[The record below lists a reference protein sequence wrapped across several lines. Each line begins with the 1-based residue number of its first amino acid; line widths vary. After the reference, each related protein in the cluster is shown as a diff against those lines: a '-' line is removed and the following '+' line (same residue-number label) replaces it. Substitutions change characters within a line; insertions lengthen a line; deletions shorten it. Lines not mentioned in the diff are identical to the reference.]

1 MKVRPPQQVLE
12 EKVLEDKTEDENDK
26 NTLEKP
32 IEEPDQELED
42 KSEDLNK
49 IENSLEEPIEDNF
62 EEPEDKFED
71 LDKTEDIDNETVSFE
86 ESINITDE
94 AVVHKEK
101 PSYTHQDQNS
111 KITIYDDKPA
121 FKDNTVIVKS
131 QFPKSAT
138 SVECIITATG
148 YKDKVIASGK
158 ELRLLQHRLYLIPVN
173 TYEDSDE
180 YSNIKIMSDMSDKI
194 DVRYVK
200 DGFACVT
207 PLSHNVK
214 IYDNIRLA
222 VLS

>member
-12 EKVLEDKTEDENDK
+12 EKENINEKLKDKTEDETDE
-26 NTLEKP
+26 NTLEEPTKGNF
-32 IEEPDQELED
+32 EESYKESVDQHEPAD
-42 KSEDLNK
+42 KSENLNK
-49 IENSLEEPIEDNF
+49 IE
-62 EEPEDKFED
+62 
-71 LDKTEDIDNETVSFE
+71 DIKKETMKFE
-86 ESINITDE
+86 ESINISDE
-94 AVVHKEK
+94 SVVHEEN
-101 PSYTHQDQNS
+101 PTYTHQDEDS
-111 KITIYDDKPA
+111 KITIYTDKPV
-121 FKDNTVIVKS
+121 FKKNNTIIVKS
-131 QFPKSAT
+131 KFPKSAT
-138 SVECIITATG
+138 SVDCIITATG

-180 YSNIKIMSDMSDKI
+180 YSNIKVMSDMSDKI

-214 IYDNIRLA
+214 IYDDIRLA